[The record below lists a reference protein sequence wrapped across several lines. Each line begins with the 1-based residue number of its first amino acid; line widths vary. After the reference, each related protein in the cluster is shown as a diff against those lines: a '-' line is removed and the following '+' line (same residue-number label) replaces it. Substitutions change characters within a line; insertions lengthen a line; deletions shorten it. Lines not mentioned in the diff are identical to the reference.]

1 LDRSG
6 LAVYTKP
13 LLGLDRQAFGA
24 GFGLRAPSVGEH
36 RFWVMDPALSTATES
51 LGDPA

>member
-1 LDRSG
+1 LC
-6 LAVYTKP
+6 LHEA
-13 LLGLDRQAFGA
+13 LLGLDRHVFGRPLSSSA
-24 GFGLRAPSVGEH
+24 VCGER